1 MKRSFRVLPLAAL
14 LAASTA
20 LTACNTLARL
30 GEVGGEPKLSKI
42 ENPAAGQS
50 PVTMPMPQPVPV
62 ERTANSLWRPGA
74 RAFFKD
80 QRANQ
85 IGDILT
91 VTINIADTAQLSN
104 SSTRTRNNSE
114 TANTSALLGYE
125 GSVWK
130 ALPGRNNV
138 VDPTNLI
145 DLGSTTNSAGTGQIQ
160 RTDTVT
166 LRIAAVVTQVLPNG
180 NLVIQGS
187 QEMRVNYEARVLQVA
202 GVIRP
207 QDIQSA
213 NSIPYDRIAE
223 ARITYGGRG
232 QLSDVQQ
239 PRWGQQ
245 VYDIIFPF

>member
-20 LTACNTLARL
+20 LTACNTLSRL
-30 GEVGGEPKLSKI
+30 GEVGGEPKLSQI
-42 ENPAAGQS
+42 ENPAAGQP

-80 QRANQ
+80 QRADQ

-130 ALPGRNNV
+130 ALPGRNNA

>member
-1 MKRSFRVLPLAAL
+1 MTRSIRLLPLAAV

-20 LTACNTLARL
+20 LTACNTLDRI
-30 GEVGGEPKLSKI
+30 GQVGAEPKLSKI
-42 ENPAAGQS
+42 ENPAAGQP

-85 IGDILT
+85 VGDILT

-104 SSTRTRNNSE
+104 STTRTRNNSE
-114 TANTSALLGYE
+114 TANTSNLLGYE
-125 GSVWK
+125 GSIWR
-130 ALPGRNNV
+130 ALPGRNNA
-138 VDPTNLI
+138 VDPTSLI

-166 LRIAAVVTQVLPNG
+166 LRVAAVVTQVLPNG

-187 QEMRVNYEARVLQVA
+187 QEMRVNYEARVLQVG